1 MKDNP
6 LGECI
11 CIKPLLE
18 RDGKVLYPHNFGKY
32 YYNTPRCKLYEPKI
46 PVERQHIR
54 LEMIC
59 GNCRWWDENK
69 EGV

>member
-1 MKDNP
+1 MKDNI
-6 LGECI
+6 LGECT
-11 CIKPLLE
+11 CHLPLIV
-18 RDGKVLYPHNFGKY
+18 RNGTAKYPKDFGKY
-32 YYNTPRCKLYEPKI
+32 FYNTPQCKLYEPKV

-59 GNCRWWDENK
+59 GNCRWWEECI